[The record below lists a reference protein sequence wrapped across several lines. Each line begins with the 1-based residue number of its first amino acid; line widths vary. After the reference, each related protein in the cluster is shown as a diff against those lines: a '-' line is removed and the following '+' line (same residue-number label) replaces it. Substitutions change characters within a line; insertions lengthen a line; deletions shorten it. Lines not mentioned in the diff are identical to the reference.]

1 MVFILDKTSKE
12 IGDRPLISGTI
23 FLKKSMDICLCINAW
38 RFYYRILYCIHNFVA
53 RSENVT
59 NWGCRGC
66 KLLYEWENRCRVL

>member
-23 FLKKSMDICLCINAW
+23 FLKKAWIFVSASMLGAFIIA
-38 RFYYRILYCIHNFVA
+38 FYVAFTIQNFVA
-53 RSENVT
+53 CPENVT

-66 KLLYEWENRCRVL
+66 KLLYK